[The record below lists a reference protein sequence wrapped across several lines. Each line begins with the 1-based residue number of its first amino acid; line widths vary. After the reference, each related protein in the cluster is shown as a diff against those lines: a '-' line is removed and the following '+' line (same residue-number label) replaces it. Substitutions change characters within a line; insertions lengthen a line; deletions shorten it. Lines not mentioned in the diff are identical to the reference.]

1 MRAEQAE
8 LDFDLIAGAIDALDA
23 QLARNLSDIGAAA
36 VATREAERRL
46 ADISRGRDAAG
57 AARDRVEAGGELADV
72 AERWF
77 LRQAAAKLAARVIE
91 RHRATTQDPVMS
103 QAGHYFSLATGG
115 AFSGLGADYDE
126 ADRPALQAIRAGG
139 GRVDVAG
146 LSEGAR
152 DQLFL
157 ALRLA
162 LLERRSGEPLPFIGD
177 DILASFDDERTRAT
191 LALLA
196 DYGRR
201 RQAILFTHH
210 RHVADLARAAGADVI
225 DL

>member
-1 MRAEQAE
+1 MSASGGYGDAKICAGIVGHTDLRLGGRA
-8 LDFDLIAGAIDALDA
+8 
-23 QLARNLSDIGAAA
+23 
-36 VATREAERRL
+36 REVL
-46 ADISRGRDAAG
+46 
-57 AARDRVEAGGELADV
+57 EA
-72 AERWF
+72 
-77 LRQAAAKLAARVIE
+77 
-91 RHRATTQDPVMS
+91 H
-103 QAGHYFSLATGG
+103 
-115 AFSGLGADYDE
+115 
-126 ADRPALQAIRAGG
+126 IRAGG